1 MGLFRIS
8 RELQFRVC
16 NHPEP
21 YACPRGKGRTLLKRE
36 GSWEGYRKQRTH
48 DVLLAEWVSEVAQSC
63 LTLCDPMDCE
73 PTRFLC
79 PWDFPGKSTGVGCH
93 SLLQRISPTEGS
105 NPGLPHC
112 RQTLYSLSQRGG
124 IDWVLPGKE
133 EDSSFCCALRSGRA
147 RASQFPSPDFI
158 WGFCSLIFYTILV
171 PFKPQE
177 PWLQGTISRWHL
189 GSLAPIHKSGWQR
202 LKQLLVW
209 VLPEDCG
216 ILQNRRSRSETIAHW
231 PPSLPWRQFW

>member
-21 YACPRGKGRTLLKRE
+21 YACLRGKGRTLLKRE
-36 GSWEGYRKQRTH
+36 ASWDGYRKQRTH
-48 DVLLAEWVSEVAQSC
+48 DFLLAEWVSEVAQSC
-63 LTLCDPMDCE
+63 LTLCDPMDCK
-73 PTRFLC
+73 PTRLLC

-93 SLLQRISPTEGS
+93 SLLQRVSPTEGS

-133 EDSSFCCALRSGRA
+133 EDSSFCCALQYWQGK
-147 RASQFPSPDFI
+147 
-158 WGFCSLIFYTILV
+158 SLPV
-171 PFKPQE
+171 P
-177 PWLQGTISRWHL
+177 ISRLYLRFLFINFLHNL
-189 GSLAPIHKSGWQR
+189 GPLQTTRTMAAGNDFTMASWQ
-202 LKQLLVW
+202 
-209 VLPEDCG
+209 PC
-216 ILQNRRSRSETIAHW
+216 TY
-231 PPSLPWRQFW
+231 P